1 MQQIRIA
8 SPCSTDWNRM
18 AGDDR
23 VRYCPQCKLNVY
35 NFSKLST
42 AEIGLIVAAREGR
55 LCARFYQ
62 RSDGTMLTQ
71 NCPVGIRGALLRSWR
86 VASATL
92 TAILSLTPP
101 LVAAAEPSER
111 VPLTQIQSAESVLEV
126 VDPAGSAISNAL
138 ITLVNEKTGNRIE
151 ARTSEN
157 GQLRMTDLPPGSY
170 ELTVS
175 ANGFTALKQTHIS
188 LPVRET
194 VRFQLA
200 LGALMGEVVVIQ
212 HPNVLRRFASR
223 IRHAF

>member
-8 SPCSTDWNRM
+8 SPCSADWNRM

-92 TAILSLTPP
+92 TAILTLTPA
-101 LVAAAEPSER
+101 LVASAETSER
-111 VPLTQIQSAESVLEV
+111 LQLTQIQAAEPVLEV
-126 VDPAGSAISNAL
+126 VDPAGSAISNAV

-157 GQLRMTDLPPGSY
+157 GQLRMSDVTPGLY
-170 ELTVS
+170 ELTIS
-175 ANGFTALKQTHIS
+175 ANGFAPFKQAHIS

-194 VRFQLA
+194 ARFQLA
-200 LGALMGEVVVIQ
+200 LGALMGEVVMIQ
-212 HPNVLRRFASR
+212 HPNALHRFASR
-223 IRHAF
+223 IRRAF